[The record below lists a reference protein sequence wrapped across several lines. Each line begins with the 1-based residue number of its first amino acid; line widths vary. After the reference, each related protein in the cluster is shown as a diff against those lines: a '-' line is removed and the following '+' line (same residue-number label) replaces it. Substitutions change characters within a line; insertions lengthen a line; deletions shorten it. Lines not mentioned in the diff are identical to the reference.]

1 MNATPAAVAAEGAG
15 FRTGGRWL
23 LRDATL
29 ALRPGEL
36 LGIVGPNGA
45 GKSTLLRLLARTFRP
60 AAGVVRWGALGER
73 PRAKQLAKHLALV
86 PQEQLA
92 ARGFSAAEVVLMG
105 RYAHLGRFEREGPN
119 DFAAAREAMVATS
132 TFELRD
138 RDVATLSGGERQRVH
153 VARGLAQETEVL
165 LLDEP
170 TASLDVAHRLELMAL
185 LRRLT
190 REGGKAVAAVLH
202 DLELAAE
209 WCDRLVLV
217 ANGAIVAT
225 GEPAAVLTPQRLSD
239 VYGVDA
245 RVYRDPVT
253 GALRVWFE
261 QRHPPSPSEETAVHV
276 VAGHGRGGGVI
287 RALTQAGFRVTVGP
301 LSEGDRDREVCDA
314 FGVPYLR
321 VVDAGEPDERV
332 RTDHERLARRADVV
346 VACDLPPGRVRD
358 AQRHVLQG
366 SVCLVAAGE
375 WPDTKPV
382 ATFRSS
388 DDAVEAVRLGR
399 RLLSAAR

>member
-1 MNATPAAVAAEGAG
+1 M
-15 FRTGGRWL
+15 
-23 LRDATL
+23 
-29 ALRPGEL
+29 
-36 LGIVGPNGA
+36 
-45 GKSTLLRLLARTFRP
+45 
-60 AAGVVRWGALGER
+60 
-73 PRAKQLAKHLALV
+73 
-86 PQEQLA
+86 
-92 ARGFSAAEVVLMG
+92 
-105 RYAHLGRFEREGPN
+105 
-119 DFAAAREAMVATS
+119 
-132 TFELRD
+132 
-138 RDVATLSGGERQRVH
+138 
-153 VARGLAQETEVL
+153 
-165 LLDEP
+165 
-170 TASLDVAHRLELMAL
+170 
-185 LRRLT
+185 
-190 REGGKAVAAVLH
+190 
-202 DLELAAE
+202 
-209 WCDRLVLV
+209 
-217 ANGAIVAT
+217 
-225 GEPAAVLTPQRLSD
+225 
-239 VYGVDA
+239 
-245 RVYRDPVT
+245 
-253 GALRVWFE
+253 
-261 QRHPPSPSEETAVHV
+261 
-276 VAGHGRGGGVI
+276 AGHGRGGGVI

>member
-60 AAGVVRWGALGER
+60 AAGVRWGALGER

-261 QRHPPSPSEETAVHV
+261 QRHPP
-276 VAGHGRGGGVI
+276 
-287 RALTQAGFRVTVGP
+287 
-301 LSEGDRDREVCDA
+301 
-314 FGVPYLR
+314 
-321 VVDAGEPDERV
+321 
-332 RTDHERLARRADVV
+332 ARRRR
-346 VACDLPPGRVRD
+346 PPSTSWRATG
-358 AQRHVLQG
+358 
-366 SVCLVAAGE
+366 AA
-375 WPDTKPV
+375 
-382 ATFRSS
+382 
-388 DDAVEAVRLGR
+388 
-399 RLLSAAR
+399 AA